1 MGVKWLEAKN
11 SHNSPGNPMVDRTAE
26 TLNAGSTPATST
38 IQTKY
43 DNSRIIYI
51 QTIKYNNMSKIKSIY
66 DLLQPKL
73 KSELQDSARKYDSAK
88 RLKYKLMSSTLW
100 HDLSLRDISDLMSY
114 SGLYTSDVT
123 AKDIMYGGRMLI
135 EE

>member
-1 MGVKWLEAKN
+1 
-11 SHNSPGNPMVDRTAE
+11 
-26 TLNAGSTPATST
+26 
-38 IQTKY
+38 
-43 DNSRIIYI
+43 
-51 QTIKYNNMSKIKSIY
+51 MSKIKSIY

-73 KSELQDSARKYDSAK
+73 KSELQASARKYDSAK
-88 RLKYKLMSSTLW
+88 RLKYKLMSSVLW
-100 HDLSLRDISDLMSY
+100 HELSVSDVSSLLSY

>member
-1 MGVKWLEAKN
+1 
-11 SHNSPGNPMVDRTAE
+11 
-26 TLNAGSTPATST
+26 
-38 IQTKY
+38 
-43 DNSRIIYI
+43 
-51 QTIKYNNMSKIKSIY
+51 MSKIKTLY
-66 DLLQPKL
+66 DLLQPSL
-73 KSELQDSARKYDSAK
+73 KSELQASARKYDSAK

-100 HDLSLRDISDLMSY
+100 HELTLSDISALLSY

>member
-1 MGVKWLEAKN
+1 
-11 SHNSPGNPMVDRTAE
+11 
-26 TLNAGSTPATST
+26 
-38 IQTKY
+38 
-43 DNSRIIYI
+43 
-51 QTIKYNNMSKIKSIY
+51 MSKMKSIY
-66 DLLQPKL
+66 ELLQPKL
-73 KSELQDSARKYDSAK
+73 KSELQASARKYDTAK

-100 HDLSLRDISDLMSY
+100 HELTLSDISALLSY

>member
-1 MGVKWLEAKN
+1 
-11 SHNSPGNPMVDRTAE
+11 
-26 TLNAGSTPATST
+26 
-38 IQTKY
+38 
-43 DNSRIIYI
+43 
-51 QTIKYNNMSKIKSIY
+51 MSKLKTLY

-100 HDLSLRDISDLMSY
+100 HELSISDLSDLLSY

-123 AKDIMYGGRMLI
+123 AKDLLYGTEKFLTSKY
-135 EE
+135 

>member
-1 MGVKWLEAKN
+1 
-11 SHNSPGNPMVDRTAE
+11 
-26 TLNAGSTPATST
+26 
-38 IQTKY
+38 
-43 DNSRIIYI
+43 
-51 QTIKYNNMSKIKSIY
+51 MSKLKSIY
-66 DLLQPKL
+66 DLLQPNI

-100 HDLSLRDISDLMSY
+100 HELTLSDVSSLLSY

-123 AKDIMYGGRMLI
+123 ARDIMYGGRMLI